1 MIVKCE
7 SCLRFFVQPPF
18 SGQFRLF
25 IARTALL
32 YRNFIG
38 YFIVKKIGGKSK
50 KMSLLDNIKGAAFN
64 QFIEVIEWL
73 DDSGNTIVYRFP
85 VQGQEIKNGAQL
97 IVRESQAAV
106 FVHEGQIADVFG
118 AGKYTIDGGNAPILS
133 KLGAW
138 KFGFNS
144 PFKSEV
150 YFVNT
155 KQFTDMK
162 WGTSNPIMLRDNDF
176 GIVRLRA
183 FGGYAMRV
191 ADPGEFVK
199 QIAGTNAQFQTEN
212 IDEQLKRSIV
222 VEFSDALGELKIPAL
237 DLAAQYKELG
247 ETIRAKIN
255 EDFRAF
261 GLEVTKFYLENVSLP
276 PEVEAAMD
284 KRASM
289 GALGDANRYMQFQ
302 AADAMRDAAQNEG
315 GGAGLGAG
323 LGAGFAVGNQMAGAF
338 GGAQNQTPQGGGG
351 QQANTIPCPNCGK
364 PNQTGAKFCAE
375 CGGKM
380 EIAKVP
386 CVKCGAELREG
397 AKFCSEC
404 GSTQEK
410 QKCANCQAE
419 LAPGAKFCPECG
431 TKTAE

>member
-1 MIVKCE
+1 MSIIDKVKE
-7 SCLRFFVQPPF
+7 
-18 SGQFRLF
+18 
-25 IARTALL
+25 AAL
-32 YRNFIG
+32 
-38 YFIVKKIGGKSK
+38 
-50 KMSLLDNIKGAAFN
+50 N

-73 DDSGNTIVYRFP
+73 DASQDTLVYRFP
-85 VQGQEIKNGAQL
+85 VAGQEIKNGAQL

-106 FVHEGQIADVFG
+106 FVFEGQVADVFTP
-118 AGKYTIDGGNAPILS
+118 GKYEIDGGNTPILS

-138 KFGFNS
+138 KYGFNS

-162 WGTSNPIMLRDNDF
+162 WGTSNPVMLRDADF

-183 FGGYAMRV
+183 FGAYSLRV
-191 ADPGEFVK
+191 ADPSEFIK
-199 QIAGTNAQFQTEN
+199 QIAGTNAHFQTED
-212 IDEQLKRSIV
+212 IDGQLKRAIV
-222 VEFSDALGELKIPAL
+222 TEFSDSLGELKIPAL
-237 DLAAQYKELG
+237 DLAAQYKEIG
-247 ETIRAKIN
+247 EKIRGMIN
-255 EDFRAF
+255 EDFKTY
-261 GLEVTKFYLENVSLP
+261 GLEVTKFYVENVSLP

-289 GALGDANRYMQFQ
+289 GALGNVDQYMKFQ
-302 AADAMRDAAQNEG
+302 AADALRDAAQNEG

-338 GGAQNQTPQGGGG
+338 GAGPQGGGG
-351 QQANTIPCPNCGK
+351 AAAATTPCPSCGK
-364 PNQTGAKFCAE
+364 ANAAGAKFCAD

-380 EIAKVP
+380 EVAHVP
-386 CVKCGAELREG
+386 CVKCGANLREG

-410 QKCANCQAE
+410 AKCTGCQAE

-431 TKTAE
+431 AKTEPPA

>member
-1 MIVKCE
+1 MSIFEKIKE
-7 SCLRFFVQPPF
+7 E
-18 SGQFRLF
+18 
-25 IARTALL
+25 AL
-32 YRNFIG
+32 
-38 YFIVKKIGGKSK
+38 
-50 KMSLLDNIKGAAFN
+50 N

-73 DDSGNTIVYRFP
+73 DNTGDTILYRFP
-85 VQGQEIKNGAQL
+85 VHGQEIKNGAQL
-97 IVRESQAAV
+97 IVRESQTAV
-106 FVHEGQIADVFG
+106 FVFEGQVADVFTPG
-118 AGKYTIDGGNAPILS
+118 RYTIEGGNTPILS

-144 PFKSEV
+144 PIKSEV

-162 WGTSNPIMLRDNDF
+162 WGTSNPIMLRDADF

-183 FGGYAMRV
+183 FGAYSLRV
-191 ADPGEFVK
+191 ADPAEFIR
-199 QIAGTNAQFQTEN
+199 QIAGTNAQFQTED
-212 IDEQLKRSIV
+212 IDGQLKRAIV
-222 VEFSDALGELKIPAL
+222 TEFSDALGEMKIPAL

-247 ETIRAKIN
+247 EAIRAKIN
-255 EDFRAF
+255 EDFSSY
-261 GLEVTKFYLENVSLP
+261 GLEVTKFYVENISLP

-289 GALGDANRYMQFQ
+289 GALGDAQKYMQFQ
-302 AADAMRDAAQNEG
+302 AADALRDAAQNEG

-323 LGAGFAVGNQMAGAF
+323 LGAGFAVGNQMANVF
-338 GGAQNQTPQGGGG
+338 GGGQGPAGGGQGGG
-351 QQANTIPCPNCGK
+351 AASTVPCPGCGK
-364 PNQTGAKFCAE
+364 QNAAGVKFCSD

-380 EIAKVP
+380 EVAKVP

-404 GSTQEK
+404 GSSQEK
-410 QKCANCQAE
+410 AKCANCQHE

-431 TKTAE
+431 TKTEAAG

>member
-1 MIVKCE
+1 MSIFDKVKE
-7 SCLRFFVQPPF
+7 
-18 SGQFRLF
+18 
-25 IARTALL
+25 
-32 YRNFIG
+32 
-38 YFIVKKIGGKSK
+38 
-50 KMSLLDNIKGAAFN
+50 AAMN

-73 DDSGNTIVYRFP
+73 DESKDTILYRFP
-85 VQGQEIKNGAQL
+85 VAGQEIKNGAQL

-106 FVHEGQIADVFG
+106 FVFEGQVADVF
-118 AGKYTIDGGNAPILS
+118 APGKYTIDGGNTPILS

-138 KFGFNS
+138 RYGFNS

-162 WGTSNPIMLRDNDF
+162 WGTANPIMLRDADF

-183 FGGYAMRV
+183 FGAYSMRV
-191 ADPGEFVK
+191 ADPQTFIKEV
-199 QIAGTNAQFQTEN
+199 AGTNAHFQTED
-212 IDEQLKRSIV
+212 IDTQLKRAIV
-222 VEFSDALGELKIPAL
+222 TEFSDALGEMKIPAL

-247 ETIRAKIN
+247 EAIRAKIN
-255 EDFRAF
+255 EDFRTY
-261 GLEVTKFYLENVSLP
+261 GLEVTKFYVENISLP
-276 PEVEAAMD
+276 PEVEEAMD

-289 GALGDANRYMQFQ
+289 GALGNADQYMKFQ
-302 AADAMRDAAQNEG
+302 AADALRDAAQNEG

-323 LGAGFAVGNQMAGAF
+323 LGAGFAVGGQMANAF
-338 GGAQNQTPQGGGG
+338 SGQGQQGSGG
-351 QQANTIPCPNCGK
+351 QQTQMMACPTCRK
-364 PNQTGAKFCAE
+364 PNAVGTKFCGD
-375 CGGKM
+375 CGGNM

-410 QKCANCQAE
+410 QKCANCQHE
-419 LAPGAKFCPECG
+419 LNAGAKFCPDCG
-431 TKTAE
+431 TKTETV

>member
-1 MIVKCE
+1 MSIIDKVKE
-7 SCLRFFVQPPF
+7 
-18 SGQFRLF
+18 
-25 IARTALL
+25 
-32 YRNFIG
+32 
-38 YFIVKKIGGKSK
+38 
-50 KMSLLDNIKGAAFN
+50 AAMN

-73 DDSGNTIVYRFP
+73 DNTQDTLLYRFP
-85 VQGQEIKNGAQL
+85 VYQQEIKNGAQL

-106 FVHEGQIADVFG
+106 FVFEGQVADVFTPG
-118 AGKYTIDGGNAPILS
+118 RYTVEGGNTPILS

-138 KFGFNS
+138 KYGFNS
-144 PFKSEV
+144 PIKAEV

-162 WGTSNPIMLRDNDF
+162 WGTSNPIMLRDADF

-183 FGGYAMRV
+183 FGAYSLRV
-191 ADPGEFVK
+191 ADPAGFIKE
-199 QIAGTNAQFQTEN
+199 IAGTNAHFQTED
-212 IDEQLKRSIV
+212 IDGQLKRAIV
-222 VEFSDALGELKIPAL
+222 TEFSDALGEMKIPAL

-247 ETIRAKIN
+247 EAIRAKIN
-255 EDFRAF
+255 GDFNSY
-261 GLEVTKFYLENVSLP
+261 GLEVTKFYVENISLP

-289 GALGDANRYMQFQ
+289 GALGDAQKYMQFQ
-302 AADAMRDAAQNEG
+302 AADALRDAAQNEG

-323 LGAGFAVGNQMAGAF
+323 LGAGFAVGGQMANVF
-338 GGAQNQTPQGGGG
+338 GQQAAGGGG
-351 QQANTIPCPNCGK
+351 GAAAGVACPACGK
-364 PNQTGAKFCAE
+364 QNAAGAKFCAE

-380 EIAKVP
+380 EVAQVP
-386 CVKCGAELREG
+386 CVKCGATLREG

-410 QKCANCQAE
+410 AKCSNEECNFE

-431 TKTAE
+431 TKTEPAAE

>member
-1 MIVKCE
+1 MSIIDKVK
-7 SCLRFFVQPPF
+7 
-18 SGQFRLF
+18 
-25 IARTALL
+25 
-32 YRNFIG
+32 
-38 YFIVKKIGGKSK
+38 
-50 KMSLLDNIKGAAFN
+50 DAAMH

-73 DDSGNTIVYRFP
+73 DNTGDTIVYRYP

-106 FVHEGQIADVFG
+106 FVHEGQVADVFG
-118 AGKYTIDGGNAPILS
+118 PGRYTIDGGNTPILT

-138 KFGFNS
+138 KYGFDS

-162 WGTSNPIMLRDNDF
+162 WGTSNPIMLRDQDF

-183 FGGYAMRV
+183 FGAYSLRV
-191 ADPGEFVK
+191 ADPAEFIK
-199 QIAGTNAQFQTEN
+199 EIAGTNAQFQTED
-212 IDEQLKRSIV
+212 IDGQLKRAIV
-222 VEFSDALGELKIPAL
+222 TEFTDALGELKIPAL
-237 DLAAQYKELG
+237 DLAAQYKEMG
-247 ETIRAKIN
+247 DAIRGKIN
-255 EDFRAF
+255 EEFKTW
-261 GLEVTKFYLENVSLP
+261 GLEVTKFFIENISVP
-276 PEVEAAMD
+276 PEVEAALD

-289 GALGDANRYMQFQ
+289 GALGDAQRYMQFQ
-302 AADAMRDAAQNEG
+302 AADALRDAAQNEG

-323 LGAGFAVGNQMAGAF
+323 LGAGFAVGGQMANVF
-338 GGAQNQTPQGGGG
+338 GQQQQGQQGGGG
-351 QQANTIPCPNCGK
+351 GAQAATVPCPNCGK
-364 PNQTGAKFCAE
+364 PNAPGAKFCAE

-380 EIAKVP
+380 EVAQVP
-386 CVKCGAELREG
+386 CVKCGAKLREG

-404 GSTQEK
+404 GATQEK

-431 TKTAE
+431 TKAE